1 MPDAAERPTRRATR
15 RGHTQ
20 APPEA
25 PEGTS
30 VALWR
35 LAPELVAFEAR
46 AATRSA
52 PLQDM
57 IILAWRGQWI
67 AED

>member
-1 MPDAAERPTRRATR
+1 MQDTRERATRRATG

-20 APPEA
+20 APPEP
-25 PEGTS
+25 PEGASGAAWTY
-30 VALWR
+30 
-35 LAPELVAFEAR
+35 APELEAFVTR
-46 AATRSA
+46 AVTRPA

-67 AED
+67 TED